1 MYIWPDKTAKRKWIK
16 KSWSCLMNTFDFV
29 QDQIKSETDERDK
42 ARRRVDGDSEMKTFL
57 FVLAFIIISIT
68 YLLMFL
74 VEHVF

>member
-1 MYIWPDKTAKRKWIK
+1 MVM
-16 KSWSCLMNTFDFV
+16 SHEHFEFV
-29 QDQIKSETDERDK
+29 QGQIKSETNEREK